1 VKQIKQRLIA
11 IFIAPLIVSALA
23 VPSLAAADSV
33 EVSLDLVTP
42 YAPVGSDT
50 VLFQGTYRNKTSANL
65 TNLSLQLL
73 LSDPIVSRSALST
86 ALNADAPAE
95 LTPRGQIYKVA
106 DLKPGATEPFSIGIN
121 AAQLLSKGAG
131 AYLVGFQLVTNAE
144 TLGSAF
150 TVVPYLPDRNLVTPL
165 GITLLWPVIAPPLRN
180 GEGVLLDET
189 IPKST
194 TATGRLRNILNAG
207 RINNVVWLLDPDLL
221 DLAAKASQGY
231 FVVGSKEKVNG
242 LYVNEISTWFSEL
255 RTAVAAKER
264 WSMTYANADLAA
276 MQTNKAKSAFE
287 QSITIARS
295 TTEQKLGFTT
305 GGTFLFQDKYPV
317 SETVIGLANSLGT
330 NAVVLP
336 DAALSAVVGTTFT
349 PSGTTTVVTPNG
361 RVKVFLTDSLLSNA
375 ANILVENAAQTS
387 LQRQRL
393 YADTLLIA
401 LQLPNVERNIVVSP
415 PAYWEPTSEGA
426 SVFASSVTGAPW
438 VRTTEAWQLLNKDV
452 STVQRDNF
460 LTSVTARNSEL
471 SSDQMSRIKRAQSL
485 LAQLTGLFEQPGVVS
500 GDFATAILRSGSQY
514 WQSAPSQARDF
525 INGINQTLQESRDK
539 VRILAGNSVVLPSDE
554 GPIPITIANDFA
566 EPVIVKLSAKG
577 TPSFRFKSEELD
589 PITIA
594 ANSKQSLSFTGS
606 VQGTGAVDV
615 TLQLYTRD
623 GVKYGDPKIISV
635 RSAAYSTVAA
645 YFTGFAFLALLLLST
660 ISIVKRIRLARKNG
674 Q

>member
-1 VKQIKQRLIA
+1 MKQIKQRLIA

-50 VLFQGTYRNKTSANL
+50 VLFQGTYRNKTSTNL

-165 GITLLWPVIAPPLRN
+165 GITLLWPVTAPPLRN
-180 GEGVLLDET
+180 GEGFLLDET

-207 RINNVVWLLDPDLL
+207 RLNNVVWLLDPDLL

-242 LYVNEISTWFSEL
+242 LYVNEISTWFNEL
-255 RTAVAAKER
+255 RTSVAAKER

-426 SVFASSVTGAPW
+426 SVFASSITGAPW

-471 SSDQMSRIKRAQSL
+471 SSDQMSRIKGWAHL
-485 LAQLTGLFEQPGVVS
+485 
-500 GDFATAILRSGSQY
+500 
-514 WQSAPSQARDF
+514 
-525 INGINQTLQESRDK
+525 
-539 VRILAGNSVVLPSDE
+539 
-554 GPIPITIANDFA
+554 
-566 EPVIVKLSAKG
+566 
-577 TPSFRFKSEELD
+577 
-589 PITIA
+589 
-594 ANSKQSLSFTGS
+594 
-606 VQGTGAVDV
+606 
-615 TLQLYTRD
+615 
-623 GVKYGDPKIISV
+623 
-635 RSAAYSTVAA
+635 
-645 YFTGFAFLALLLLST
+645 
-660 ISIVKRIRLARKNG
+660 
-674 Q
+674 